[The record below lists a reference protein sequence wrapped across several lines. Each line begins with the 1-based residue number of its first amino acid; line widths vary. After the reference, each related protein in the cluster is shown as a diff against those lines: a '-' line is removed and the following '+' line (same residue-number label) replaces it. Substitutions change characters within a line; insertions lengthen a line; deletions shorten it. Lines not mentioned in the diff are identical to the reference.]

1 MFFLIGLLVV
11 VNFSFYVDL
20 RLLPPIIRMLLQA
33 VAVALMVVPLGA
45 EWGIVALAMVL
56 IIGDSLRS

>member
-1 MFFLIGLLVV
+1 
-11 VNFSFYVDL
+11 
-20 RLLPPIIRMLLQA
+20 MLLQA